1 MFSMRSA
8 ICQGLFVEK
17 SANVT
22 LCLTYGQKN
31 YSVNLKEFV
40 MKSMIICLLGLAL
53 LLPVLATTQSNDKE
67 LNMNKVHQ
75 QLAIDL
81 FNQSWDILLKEDRNR
96 KDEDLLLNMVHAS
109 LYHWRQVG
117 QPINILRG
125 EWMLAHVYTL
135 LGHKE
140 AALYHAENVMTLK
153 DEIKPRDW
161 DLAYCYEAMARVMA
175 LYADQV
181 AFDKYHEQ
189 ALKAG
194 KEIADEGARKQFDSD
209 MNDDFWFGMKP
220 GK

>member
-1 MFSMRSA
+1 
-8 ICQGLFVEK
+8 
-17 SANVT
+17 
-22 LCLTYGQKN
+22 
-31 YSVNLKEFV
+31 

-153 DEIKPRDW
+153 DEIQPRDW